1 MPELEPGS
9 MVVLNSLP
17 PGLLLGLPDEDQV
30 AIRSIVGH
38 PVVFAGYSWGAAEIE
53 FVDFAGIVIVFGF
66 SHLFSSQ
73 LNAANTRTSPG
84 SAVRP
89 WPAPSRP

>member
-53 FVDFAGIVIVFGF
+53 FVDSCGD
-66 SHLFSSQ
+66 SHSIWVQPSFLQ
-73 LNAANTRTSPG
+73 
-84 SAVRP
+84 
-89 WPAPSRP
+89 PA